1 MLVHSL
7 EDRYI
12 ESIGHAFG
20 YYDYGEEKGLVSAFK
35 DRDRTAVYICGFA
48 RAMSPRYEGFIAYKL
63 PGQKIRPSAFL
74 PLLQGVFRSMTLAEL
89 LRFAR
94 AMKQGGAILR
104 DQYDKRKAPYI
115 FVGML
120 CVPEAYQ
127 HQGYMRKLLV
137 RRGSASA
144 CRSF

>member
-20 YYDYGEEKGLVSAFK
+20 YYDYGEEKGLASAFK
-35 DRDRTAVYICGFA
+35 DRGRTAVYICGFA
-48 RAMSPRYEGFIAYKL
+48 RAM
-63 PGQKIRPSAFL
+63 
-74 PLLQGVFRSMTLAEL
+74 
-89 LRFAR
+89 
-94 AMKQGGAILR
+94 KQGGASLR

-127 HQGYMRKLLV
+127 HQGYMRKLL
-137 RRGSASA
+137 G
-144 CRSF
+144 CI

>member
-1 MLVHSL
+1 
-7 EDRYI
+7 
-12 ESIGHAFG
+12 
-20 YYDYGEEKGLVSAFK
+20 
-35 DRDRTAVYICGFA
+35 
-48 RAMSPRYEGFIAYKL
+48 
-63 PGQKIRPSAFL
+63 
-74 PLLQGVFRSMTLAEL
+74 MTLAEL

-94 AMKQGGAILR
+94 AMKQGGASLR

-127 HQGYMRKLLV
+127 HQGYMRKLLGCI

>member
-20 YYDYGEEKGLVSAFK
+20 YYDYGEEKGLASAFK

-48 RAMSPRYEGFIAYKL
+48 RAMLHAGLLSATSPCYEGFIAYKL

-74 PLLQGVFRSMTLAEL
+74 PLLQGVRRLPDAGEHLIVGLSHVPALPPQHL
-89 LRFAR
+89 Q
-94 AMKQGGAILR
+94 KGGR
-104 DQYDKRKAPYI
+104 
-115 FVGML
+115 
-120 CVPEAYQ
+120 
-127 HQGYMRKLLV
+127 
-137 RRGSASA
+137 
-144 CRSF
+144 

>member
-48 RAMSPRYEGFIAYKL
+48 RSMLQAGLLYSTSPRYEGFIAYKL
-63 PGQKIRPSAFL
+63 PARK
-74 PLLQGVFRSMTLAEL
+74 
-89 LRFAR
+89 FAR
-94 AMKQGGAILR
+94 RRFFPCFRACS
-104 DQYDKRKAPYI
+104 AP
-115 FVGML
+115 
-120 CVPEAYQ
+120 
-127 HQGYMRKLLV
+127 
-137 RRGSASA
+137 
-144 CRSF
+144 

>member
-20 YYDYGEEKGLVSAFK
+20 YYDYCEEKGLASAFK

-48 RAMSPRYEGFIAYKL
+48 RAMLQAGLLSATSPCYEGFIAYKL

-94 AMKQGGAILR
+94 AIKQSSASLR

-127 HQGYMRKLLV
+127 HQGYMRKLL
-137 RRGSASA
+137 G
-144 CRSF
+144 CI

>member
-20 YYDYGEEKGLVSAFK
+20 YYDYGEEKGLASAFK

-48 RAMSPRYEGFIAYKL
+48 RAMLQAGLLSATSPCYEGFIAYKL

-74 PLLQGVFRSMTLAEL
+74 PLFQGVFRSMTLAEL

-94 AMKQGGAILR
+94 AMKQGGRCATNTTSG
-104 DQYDKRKAPYI
+104 KRRI
-115 FVGML
+115 FL
-120 CVPEAYQ
+120 
-127 HQGYMRKLLV
+127 
-137 RRGSASA
+137 SA
-144 CRSF
+144 CSAFRRHTSIRATCESS

>member
-20 YYDYGEEKGLVSAFK
+20 YYDYGEEKGLASAFK

-48 RAMSPRYEGFIAYKL
+48 RAMLQAGLLSATSPCYEGFIAYKL

-74 PLLQGVFRSMTLAEL
+74 RPSSLCSSCLAL
-89 LRFAR
+89 
-94 AMKQGGAILR
+94 
-104 DQYDKRKAPYI
+104 
-115 FVGML
+115 
-120 CVPEAYQ
+120 
-127 HQGYMRKLLV
+127 
-137 RRGSASA
+137 S
-144 CRSF
+144 

>member
-1 MLVHSL
+1 MLQ
-7 EDRYI
+7 
-12 ESIGHAFG
+12 A
-20 YYDYGEEKGLVSAFK
+20 GLLSA
-35 DRDRTAVYICGFA
+35 T
-48 RAMSPRYEGFIAYKL
+48 SPCHEGFIAYKL

-74 PLLQGVFRSMTLAEL
+74 TLLQGVFRSMTLAEL

-94 AMKQGGAILR
+94 AMKQGGASLR

-127 HQGYMRKLLV
+127 HLGMELAGTRDVGAFGKLYDLI
-137 RRGSASA
+137 RYPEKPASKEVL
-144 CRSF
+144 